1 MTTRR
6 RGAFTLV
13 ELLVAVAITS
23 GLVVLLMSVVSGTLN
38 IWQRGLNQV
47 DTFSNA
53 RQALTRMADE
63 IQGAMA
69 STGQIEFSENVAG
82 LRGST
87 APAPGSSENVFF
99 VAPYPNS
106 AAGDLCAIAYRHNS
120 DTHELQRA
128 FVKSDDAWNA
138 ASNRY
143 RSSGYSSLTSTSSAP
158 QSAWRTVAQGV
169 LEFEVI
175 SFSQSDLDN
184 NATPNPTWNSE
195 SGSTYMLGNVPH
207 RVILRMKVIDDKSL
221 ARLNALP
228 ASGAAHDLV
237 LAQSARQFS
246 TEVTLLAPK

>member
-1 MTTRR
+1 MIANRQ
-6 RGAFTLV
+6 RGFTLV

-53 RQALTRMADE
+53 RQVLTRIADE
-63 IQGAMA
+63 IQGATA
-69 STGQIEFSENVAG
+69 ATGQIEFSENLSALQGTTAPVAG
-82 LRGST
+82 L
-87 APAPGSSENVFF
+87 SENVFF

-106 AAGDLCAIAYRHNS
+106 AAGDLCIVAYRLNS

-128 FVKSDDAWNA
+128 FIKSDDAWNVITPG
-138 ASNRY
+138 SNRY
-143 RSSGYSSLTSTSSAP
+143 RSAGVSAGVYTP
-158 QSAWRTVAQGV
+158 GWRTIAQGV

-175 SFSQSDLDN
+175 SFAQSDLDN
-184 NATPNPTWNSE
+184 NATPNQTWNSE
-195 SGSTYMLGNVPH
+195 TGGSYMLGNVP
-207 RVILRMKVIDDKSL
+207 RRAILRIRVIDDKAL

-246 TEVTLLAPK
+246 TEVTL